1 MLKTIDI
8 SKVNEYKFAL
18 VETEKGT
25 MKLELFGDEA
35 PQTVCNFANLANEG
49 FYKDLNFHR
58 VIPNFVIQGV
68 VHTAMV

>member
-25 MKLELFGDEA
+25 MKLELFGD
-35 PQTVCNFANLANEG
+35 
-49 FYKDLNFHR
+49 
-58 VIPNFVIQGV
+58 
-68 VHTAMV
+68 